1 MLISIIVPIYNS
13 SAYLEECIDSILS
26 QTYTNFE
33 LYLINDGSTDNSSE
47 IIETYSRKDSR
58 VNVIHKYNSGV
69 SDSRNMGIKAA
80 RGEAICFIDS
90 DDFIDNDY
98 LEIFINNFQN
108 HSTLLI
114 QSIKRNNQAISNYKI
129 KTYNIDNEII
139 DLFVENNLLYSGA
152 PFAKF
157 YSRSIISDNHIF
169 FNKDISYGE
178 DLIFFLDYV
187 THIKNITFL
196 NSTKYNYRYISGS
209 LSTSKNHSLKNY
221 FRLHSKISEFIA
233 WIKSRTN
240 GNLKYF
246 YTIDWDMIESGID
259 QNTHILSDEMKTE
272 FSEFKNTIHYQH
284 FKFASFNRKILFLLI
299 KINNYSLLK
308 IYKNIFFK
316 IRKRLAS

>member
-69 SDSRNMGIKAA
+69 SDTRNMGIKAA